1 MAAGVVSGLGEGE
14 SGVNGVSAHEKVM
27 ASGLGWDGA
36 GVVPVGDGEGVPGE
50 GMVPTML
57 AGPKLDVIGAL
68 GVGMGVA
75 IGGDP
80 LADIGV
86 AIGGMVVLAIGP

>member
-1 MAAGVVSGLGEGE
+1 M
-14 SGVNGVSAHEKVM
+14 
-27 ASGLGWDGA
+27 
-36 GVVPVGDGEGVPGE
+36 GDDAGVPGE

-57 AGPKLDVIGAL
+57 AGPKLDETGAL
-68 GVGMGVA
+68 GVDMGVA